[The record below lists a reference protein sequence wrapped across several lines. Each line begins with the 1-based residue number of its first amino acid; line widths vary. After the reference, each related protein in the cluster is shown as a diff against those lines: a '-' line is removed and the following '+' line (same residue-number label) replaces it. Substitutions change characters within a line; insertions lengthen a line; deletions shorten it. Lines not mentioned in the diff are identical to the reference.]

1 MLHLPVI
8 YQAVHTWIINDLI
21 LFDSLKNNTLLL
33 TAFAFLPIDAY
44 ARVAFCKQSAVTAV
58 LTQTLCPTWDQT
70 LIFDEIEIYEGVENV
85 AKNPPSVVVELFD
98 RDSVVR
104 SPLVMILHFC
114 IRNQNHNIHQPSLI
128 NRGIKNFKKRRFE
141 IYNDR

>member
-1 MLHLPVI
+1 MAARV
-8 YQAVHTWIINDLI
+8 
-21 LFDSLKNNTLLL
+21 
-33 TAFAFLPIDAY
+33 FLPLDSY

-85 AKNPPSVVVELFD
+85 VKNPPSAVVELFD

-104 SPLVMILHFC
+104 FVFSFNNIFSLNIALLVF
-114 IRNQNHNIHQPSLI
+114 Q
-128 NRGIKNFKKRRFE
+128 E
-141 IYNDR
+141 

>member
-1 MLHLPVI
+1 MCFLHPL
-8 YQAVHTWIINDLI
+8 
-21 LFDSLKNNTLLL
+21 
-33 TAFAFLPIDAY
+33 DAY

-104 SPLVMILHFC
+104 NVFSHTFFFFSFYIAHQLILVE
-114 IRNQNHNIHQPSLI
+114 
-128 NRGIKNFKKRRFE
+128 GIACSKIIIFDDF
-141 IYNDR
+141 

>member
-33 TAFAFLPIDAY
+33 TACAFLPIDAY

-114 IRNQNHNIHQPSLI
+114 IPNQNHNIHQPGLI
-128 NRGIKNFKKRRFE
+128 NAGIKNFKKRRFE

>member
-1 MLHLPVI
+1 M
-8 YQAVHTWIINDLI
+8 
-21 LFDSLKNNTLLL
+21 
-33 TAFAFLPIDAY
+33 TACAFPPLDAY

-104 SPLVMILHFC
+104 LDSVF
-114 IRNQNHNIHQPSLI
+114 
-128 NRGIKNFKKRRFE
+128 F
-141 IYNDR
+141 

>member
-1 MLHLPVI
+1 MCFP
-8 YQAVHTWIINDLI
+8 
-21 LFDSLKNNTLLL
+21 
-33 TAFAFLPIDAY
+33 PIDAY

-104 SPLVMILHFC
+104 FVFPFTFFVELSSYIGHRMVMIEGTACSKIFVVCFLW
-114 IRNQNHNIHQPSLI
+114 N
-128 NRGIKNFKKRRFE
+128 KN
-141 IYNDR
+141 Y